1 MSSSRLAA
9 VARKEFI
16 HVIRDW
22 RSLMLA
28 LSIPLLLILLFGY
41 ALNLDVDDVPSL
53 VWDQSRSA
61 ASRDLLSMFDGS
73 PYFRILGYADSYR
86 ELQDALNNGEA
97 KTGIVIPSGFAADVL
112 ANRNAEVQVI
122 IDGSDANTGR
132 LILGYA
138 SALALTYNQR
148 LSVRRLAQLG
158 AGGAVAPVDMRAR
171 AWYNVD
177 LRSTNNIIPA
187 LIAIVMM
194 VIAALLTSVT
204 VAREWELGT
213 MEQLIGT
220 PIRAPELVLGKL
232 IPYYV
237 IGLVDVGIAVAMGQW
252 VFHVPLRGNAGL
264 LFGMASIFLVGALS
278 MGITFSILLKRQV
291 LAIQTALIGTYLPAM
306 LLSGFVF
313 AIPNMPRAI
322 RALTYAVPARY
333 FIALLRGIYLKGI
346 GLEILWLDA
355 TLLTMWA
362 LVMLAI
368 ANRRMRL
375 KLD

>member
-16 HVIRDW
+16 HVLRDW

-41 ALNLDVDDVPSL
+41 ALNLDVDDVPTV

-73 PYFRILGYADSYR
+73 PYFRILGYADGYR
-86 ELQDALNNGEA
+86 ELEDALNHGDA
-97 KTGIVIPSGFAADVL
+97 KIAVVIPSDFAANVL
-112 ANRNAEVQVI
+112 ANRDAAVQVL

-138 SALALTYNQR
+138 SALALSYNQR
-148 LSVRRLAQLG
+148 LGVRRLAQLG
-158 AGGAVAPVDMRAR
+158 GIGANAPVDLEAR

-220 PIRAPELVLGKL
+220 PLRAPELVLGKL

-291 LAIQTALIGTYLPAM
+291 LAIQVALVGTYLPAM

-322 RALTYAVPARY
+322 RALTYVVPARY

-355 TLLTMWA
+355 LLLTVWA

-368 ANRRMRL
+368 ANRRMKL
-375 KLD
+375 KLE